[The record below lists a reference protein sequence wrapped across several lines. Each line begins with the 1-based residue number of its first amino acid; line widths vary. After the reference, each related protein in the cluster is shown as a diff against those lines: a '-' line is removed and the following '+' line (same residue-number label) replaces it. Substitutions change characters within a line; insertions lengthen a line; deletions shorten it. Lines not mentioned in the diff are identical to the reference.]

1 MSENTKLFG
10 MKPESGRW
18 LLIILGLTINL
29 CLGTVYAYSVFKKPV
44 EQYFNTITAIAVIP
58 EVDAINQ
65 DKNGKELL
73 GKVYGLKKEKA
84 DELKARHSTLD
95 APYVIEI
102 FKLDPAKDTIK
113 AEVFVTHLKGLNP
126 DQLDLLLSINK
137 ISSFQSNLPFMTFLA
152 FFAVTMFFGGRI
164 MEKLGPRNLTI
175 VGCVIVSAGWFLS
188 GFATN
193 IYLLVLTYG
202 VIAGSGVGL
211 AYGCPIAIAARWFP
225 DKKGLAV
232 GLTVAGFGGSALLT
246 AKIASRLLDSV
257 GLSTTFMYFGIAF
270 LVIIFLL
277 SLPLKFPV
285 AGWKPTGWAPAAG
298 TVAVMDLEASGM
310 VKTGTYWGVFLCF
323 LIGSL
328 AGLMAIGI
336 SSTVGTE
343 VIKIDKAFAASLVG
357 VFAIFNA
364 LGRPIFGAITDKFTP
379 RVAAM
384 LNLLLILI
392 ASGIMLMAKEGN
404 VGLYV
409 GAFILFWLCLGGW
422 LAIAP
427 TSTATFFGIKNYARN
442 YGMVFFAYGIGAI
455 LGGLISGFA
464 KDLFGSLQFAFWP
477 TAGLALLG
485 VILAAI
491 LIKPPKE
498 A

>member
-1 MSENTKLFG
+1 MSEDTKLFG

-18 LLIILGLTINL
+18 LLIILGLIINL

-58 EVDAINQ
+58 EIEAINQ
-65 DKNGKELL
+65 DKHGKELL
-73 GKVYGLKKEKA
+73 GKIYGLKKDKA
-84 DELKARHSTLD
+84 ADLKARHSTLD

-102 FKLDPAKDTIK
+102 FKLDPVKETIK
-113 AEVFVTHLKGLNP
+113 ADAFVTHLKGLNP
-126 DQLDLLLSINK
+126 DQLEILLSINK
-137 ISSFQSNLPFMTFLA
+137 ISSFQSNLPFMIFLA

-164 MEKLGPRNLTI
+164 MEKIGPRNLTI
-175 VGCVIVSAGWFLS
+175 IGGVIVAAGWFLS

-246 AKIASRLLDSV
+246 AKIASVLLDSV
-257 GLSTTFMYFGIAF
+257 GLSTTFIYFGIAF

-285 AGWKPTGWAPAAG
+285 AGWKPSGWAPAAG
-298 TVAVMDLEASGM
+298 TAVAVDLDAAGM

-328 AGLMAIGI
+328 AGLMAIGV

-357 VFAIFNA
+357 IFAIFNA
-364 LGRPIFGAITDKFTP
+364 IGRPLFGTIIDKSTP
-379 RVAAM
+379 RIAAL

-392 ASGIMLMAKEGN
+392 ASGIMLLAKEGN
-404 VGLYV
+404 VALYV
-409 GAFILFWLCLGGW
+409 ASFILFWLCLGGW

-427 TSTATFFGIKNYARN
+427 TSTAAFFGIKNYARN
-442 YGMVFFAYGIGAI
+442 YGVVFFAYGIGAI

-464 KDLFGSLQFAFWP
+464 KDIFGSLQFAFWP

-485 VILAAI
+485 ILLAAV
-491 LIKPPKE
+491 LIKPPK
-498 A
+498 AV

>member
-1 MSENTKLFG
+1 MSEDTKLFG
-10 MKPESGRW
+10 IKPESGRW
-18 LLIILGLTINL
+18 MLIILGLIINL

-44 EQYFNTITAIAVIP
+44 EYYFNTITAVAMVP
-58 EVDAINQ
+58 EVDAIS
-65 DKNGKELL
+65 KVKSGKDLL
-73 GKVYGLKKEKA
+73 GKIYGLKKDKA
-84 DELKARHSTLD
+84 DDLKARHSTLD
-95 APYVIEI
+95 VPYLIEI

-113 AEVFVTHLKGLNP
+113 AEEFVVHLKGLSSN
-126 DQLDLLLSINK
+126 QLDILLSINK

-164 MEKLGPRNLTI
+164 MEKIGPRNLTI
-175 VGCVIVSAGWFLS
+175 IGGVIVSAGWFLS

-211 AYGCPIAIAARWFP
+211 AYGCPIAVAARWFP

-246 AKIASRLLDSV
+246 AKIASSLLDSV

-277 SLPLKFPV
+277 ALPLKFPA
-285 AGWKPTGWAPAAG
+285 AGWKPAGWAPAAG
-298 TVAVMDLEASGM
+298 TVAVVDLEASGM

-328 AGLMAIGI
+328 AGLMAIGV

-357 VFAIFNA
+357 IFAIFNA
-364 LGRPIFGAITDKFTP
+364 LGRPLFGTIIDKSTP
-379 RVAAM
+379 RIAAV

-392 ASGIMLMAKEGN
+392 ASGIMLLAKEGD
-404 VGLYV
+404 VALYV
-409 GAFILFWLCLGGW
+409 ASFILFWLCLGGW

-442 YGMVFFAYGIGAI
+442 YGVVFFAYGIGAI

-464 KDLFGSLQFAFWP
+464 KDIFGSLQFAFWP
-477 TAGLALLG
+477 TAGLAALG
-485 VILAAI
+485 LILGAI
-491 LIKPPKE
+491 LIKPPK
-498 A
+498 AA

>member
-1 MSENTKLFG
+1 MSEDTKLFG
-10 MKPESGRW
+10 IKPESGRW
-18 LLIILGLTINL
+18 MLIILGLIINL

-44 EQYFNTITAIAVIP
+44 EYYFNTITAVAVVP
-58 EVDAINQ
+58 EVDAIS
-65 DKNGKELL
+65 KVKSGKDLL
-73 GKVYGLKKEKA
+73 GKIYSLKKDKA
-84 DELKARHSTLD
+84 DDLKARHSTLD
-95 APYVIEI
+95 VPYLIEI

-113 AEVFVTHLKGLNP
+113 AEEFVVHLKGLSSN
-126 DQLDLLLSINK
+126 QLDILLSINK

-164 MEKLGPRNLTI
+164 MEKIGPRNLTI
-175 VGCVIVSAGWFLS
+175 IGGVIVSAGWLLS
-188 GFATN
+188 GVATN

-211 AYGCPIAIAARWFP
+211 AYGCPIAVAARWFP

-246 AKIASRLLDSV
+246 AKIASSLLDSV

-277 SLPLKFPV
+277 SLPLKFPA
-285 AGWKPTGWAPAAG
+285 AGWKPSGWAPAAG
-298 TVAVMDLEASGM
+298 TVAVVDLEASGM

-328 AGLMAIGI
+328 AGLMAIGV

-357 VFAIFNA
+357 IFAIFNA
-364 LGRPIFGAITDKFTP
+364 IGRPLFGTIIDKSNP
-379 RVAAM
+379 RIAAM

-392 ASGIMLMAKEGN
+392 ASAIMLLAKEGD
-404 VGLYV
+404 VALYV
-409 GAFILFWLCLGGW
+409 TSFILFWLCLGGW

-442 YGMVFFAYGIGAI
+442 YGVVFFAYGIGAI

-464 KDLFGSLQFAFWP
+464 KDIFGSLQFAFWP

-485 VILAAI
+485 LILGAL
-491 LIKPPKE
+491 LIKPPKT

>member
-1 MSENTKLFG
+1 MSEDTKLFG

-18 LLIILGLTINL
+18 LLVILGLVINL

-44 EQYFNTITAIAVIP
+44 ELYFNTITAVVAIP

-65 DKNGKELL
+65 DKNGKDLL
-73 GKVYGLKKEKA
+73 GKIYGLKKEKA

-95 APYVIEI
+95 TPYIIEI
-102 FKLDPAKDTIK
+102 FQLDPAMDTLK
-113 AEVFVTHLKGLNP
+113 AEVFVAHLKGLSP
-126 DQLDLLLSINK
+126 DKLELLLSINK
-137 ISSFQSNLPFMTFLA
+137 ISSFQSNLPFMIFLA
-152 FFAVTMFFGGRI
+152 FFAITMFFGGGL

-175 VGCVIVSAGWFLS
+175 IGGIIVGAGWFLS

-211 AYGCPIAIAARWFP
+211 AYGCPIAVAARWFP

-246 AKIASRLLDSV
+246 ARIASVLLDKV
-257 GLSTTFMYFGIAF
+257 GLSTTFIYFGIAF
-270 LVIIFLL
+270 LFIIFLL

-285 AGWKPTGWAPAAG
+285 PGWKPSGWAPAAG
-298 TVAVMDLEASGM
+298 TVAAADINAAAM

-328 AGLMAIGI
+328 AGLMAIGV

-357 VFAIFNA
+357 IFAIFNA
-364 LGRPIFGAITDKFTP
+364 VGRPLFGTIIDKSSP
-379 RVAAM
+379 RAAAL
-384 LNLLLILI
+384 LNLVLILI
-392 ASGIMLMAKEGN
+392 ASGIMLMAKEN
-404 VGLYV
+404 DVTLYV
-409 GAFILFWLCLGGW
+409 ASFIMFWLCLGGW

-427 TSTATFFGIKNYARN
+427 TSTASFFGIKNYAKN
-442 YGMVFFAYGIGAI
+442 YGVVFFAYGIGAI

-464 KDLFGSLQFAFWP
+464 KDIFGSLQFAFWP

-485 VILAAI
+485 IIIAAI
-491 LIKPPKE
+491 LIKPPRT

>member
-1 MSENTKLFG
+1 MSEETKLFG

-18 LLIILGLTINL
+18 LLVILGLIINL

-44 EQYFNTITAIAVIP
+44 EQYFNTITAIAVVP
-58 EVDAINQ
+58 EVEAINL
-65 DKNGKELL
+65 DKHGKDLL
-73 GKVYGLKKEKA
+73 GKLYGLKDDKA
-84 DELKARHSTLD
+84 QELKSKHSSIDT
-95 APYVIEI
+95 PYVIEI
-102 FKLDPAKDTIK
+102 FKLDPAKDQIK
-113 AEVFVTHLKGLNP
+113 AEAFTVHLKGLNP
-126 DQLDLLLSINK
+126 DQIDLLLSIKK
-137 ISSFQSNLPFMTFLA
+137 ISSFQSNLPFMIFLA
-152 FFAVTMFFGGRI
+152 FFAVTMFFGGKI

-175 VGCVIVSAGWFLS
+175 LGGVIVSAGWFLS

-193 IYLLVLTYG
+193 IYMLVLTYG

-246 AKIASRLLDSV
+246 AKIASVLLDSV

-277 SLPLKFPV
+277 ALPLKFPV
-285 AGWKPTGWAPAAG
+285 AGWKPEGWAPSAAAS
-298 TVAVMDLEASGM
+298 AVVDLEASGM

-323 LIGSL
+323 FIGSL
-328 AGLMAIGI
+328 AGLMAIGV

-357 VFAIFNA
+357 IFAIFNA
-364 LGRPIFGAITDKFTP
+364 AGRPLFGTIIDKTSP
-379 RVAAM
+379 RTAAL
-384 LNLLLILI
+384 LNLFLILV
-392 ASGIMLMAKEGN
+392 ASGIMLFAKEGD
-404 VGLYV
+404 VALYV
-409 GAFILFWLCLGGW
+409 ASFILFWMCLGGW

-442 YGMVFFAYGIGAI
+442 YGVVFFAYGIGAI
-455 LGGLISGFA
+455 FGGLISGFA
-464 KDLFGSLQFAFWP
+464 KDIFGSLQVAFYP

-485 VILAAI
+485 LILAAL
-491 LIKPPKE
+491 LIKPPKT